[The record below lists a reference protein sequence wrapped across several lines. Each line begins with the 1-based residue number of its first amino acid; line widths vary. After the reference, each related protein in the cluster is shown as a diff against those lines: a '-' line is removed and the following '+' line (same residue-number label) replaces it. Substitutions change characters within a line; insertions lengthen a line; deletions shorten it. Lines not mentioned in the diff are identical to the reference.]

1 MEVKKPP
8 TKNIKEDIS
17 NCQLVIKDFEKILKY
32 VILYYMAVLIKKLS
46 VFAPAKV
53 NLHLAVKDRRQ
64 DGFHDIE
71 SVFLAVN
78 FGDTLKFK
86 VLRGE
91 NSVEID
97 IKGLKSP
104 IPTEENIIFKAVS
117 LFRDKTGFR
126 KNLKI
131 KVKKRIPVGGGLGG
145 GSSNAAAVLLAL
157 NKIAGFPCCKKEL
170 LEMAAFLGSDIPFFM
185 HESPAAFV
193 TGRGECIL
201 PLKAPK
207 LFFVLVNPGFH
218 SETAAAYKLID
229 ENRTS
234 PQTEKIDEFIKNGEF
249 DENIYP
255 RFFNDFLRFSA
266 EAQKSVYNKI
276 IEDFRGLGARYA
288 NLSGSGATCFGVF
301 ADRRQAKKAA
311 KVLRK
316 KWSFVRECR
325 SII

>member
-1 MEVKKPP
+1 
-8 TKNIKEDIS
+8 
-17 NCQLVIKDFEKILKY
+17 LKDFEKFIKY
-32 VILYYMAVLIKKLS
+32 VILYYMPVLIKNLP

-53 NLHLAVKDRRQ
+53 NLHLAVKNRRQ

-91 NSVEID
+91 NAVEID
-97 IKGLKSP
+97 IQGLKSP
-104 IPTEENIIFKAVS
+104 IPLEENIIFKAVF
-117 LFRDKTGFR
+117 LFRDKTGF
-126 KNLKI
+126 KKSLKI
-131 KVKKRIPVGGGLGG
+131 QVKKRIPVGGGLGG
-145 GSSNAAAVLLAL
+145 GSSNAAAALLAL
-157 NKIAGFPCCKKEL
+157 NKIAGFPCCKEEL

-185 HESPAAFV
+185 HENPAALV

-229 ENRTS
+229 ETRTYT
-234 PQTEKIDEFIKNGEF
+234 QTDSIGEFIKDGEF
-249 DENIYP
+249 DEKIYP
-255 RFFNDFLRFSA
+255 CFFNDFLNFSA
-266 EAQKSVYNKI
+266 DAQKSVYNKI
-276 IEDFRGLGARYA
+276 IEDLRGLGARYA

-311 KVLRK
+311 KALRK
-316 KWSFVRECR
+316 KWPFVRECR